1 MRSGGVCYVGGGS
14 FLLVL
19 KGGVRGVRKQALWL
33 AGVFLEAVAWHAPW
47 MLMLMLRG
55 VCYLVR
61 CKKSYGMHGCI

>member
-33 AGVFLEAVAWHAPW
+33 AGVFLEAVAWHGMACS
-47 MLMLMLRG
+47 LDADADADADAE
-55 VCYLVR
+55 R
-61 CKKSYGMHGCI
+61 CLLFSKM